1 MIKEIEQ
8 IKIIKYMKYLIESRG
23 FNITSLGNA
32 LNVSPK
38 MIRDW
43 IEKDVNMQNSSF
55 DKIYIRIRELKRQIK
70 QAEEYQPNEE
80 K

>member
-8 IKIIKYMKYLIESRG
+8 IKMNKYMKYLIESRG

-32 LNVSPK
+32 LNVPPK

-43 IEKDVNMQNSSF
+43 IEKDVTMQNSTF
-55 DKIYIRIRELKRQIK
+55 NKIYIGIQELKRQIK
-70 QAEEYQPNEE
+70 QAEDYEPNDN
-80 K
+80 

>member
-1 MIKEIEQ
+1 MVKEIEQ

-55 DKIYIRIRELKRQIK
+55 DKIYIRIRELKRQIN
-70 QAEEYQPNEE
+70 QAEEYNPNE
-80 K
+80 

>member
-8 IKIIKYMKYLIESRG
+8 IKIIKYMKYLIASRG

-70 QAEEYQPNEE
+70 QAEEYNPNE
-80 K
+80 